1 MKIRSSEIVV
11 SAIKR
16 EQYPAE
22 GLPEIALVGRSNV
35 GKSSATNAL
44 LNRRN
49 FARTSQTPGKTRT
62 INFYKINNEFYFVDL
77 PGYGYAKVSKSEKDK
92 WGVIMERYLQDRQEL
107 CAIFLLVDIRHEPTN
122 DDVMMYEWIKHFGY
136 NCVVI
141 ATKADKISRGQYQKH
156 ISIIRKKLQ
165 LEKDEKVIPLS
176 SSKKTGVEDVWND
189 IRHEPT
195 NDDVMMYEW
204 IKHFGY
210 NCVVIATKADK
221 ISRGQYQKHISIIRK
236 KLQLE
241 KDEKVIPLSSS
252 KKTGVEDVWN
262 EIIAQYEE
270 HGYEITVD

>member
-11 SAIKR
+11 SAIRK

-156 ISIIRKKLQ
+156 ISIIR
-165 LEKDEKVIPLS
+165 I
-176 SSKKTGVEDVWND
+176 
-189 IRHEPT
+189 
-195 NDDVMMYEW
+195 
-204 IKHFGY
+204 
-210 NCVVIATKADK
+210 
-221 ISRGQYQKHISIIRK
+221 